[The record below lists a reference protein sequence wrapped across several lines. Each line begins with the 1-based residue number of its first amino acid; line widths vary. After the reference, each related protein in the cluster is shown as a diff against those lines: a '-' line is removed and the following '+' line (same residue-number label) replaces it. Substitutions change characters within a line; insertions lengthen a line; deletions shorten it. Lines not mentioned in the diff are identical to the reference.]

1 MSPQTRRGRA
11 VPASRRTRGR
21 PDAGPHPATTDESVV
36 GDQPLE
42 GHPPSEGK
50 RAKISPARHK
60 QHHGTAY
67 RWFSAYL
74 PLMLIFFALLGG
86 VWVYTTFISPPPLTP
101 AQQWTRIENK
111 WSTAREAARQSLS
124 THSQDF
130 AAQQKD
136 FKDFYTQTKGWV
148 DDVTAVSDWGLAQN
162 DVTSFLAN
170 CKNYL
175 SLLQQAYSATTPD
188 QVTALSQSLPDA
200 DQTWDTEVAL
210 IRTDLNMPAVAG
222 TPSPLVLPSVNATPS
237 GSGATSPATSV
248 SPVASGSPAAPSAS
262 SSASSSVA
270 PSASQTAAPSPTAK
284 PS

>member
-1 MSPQTRRGRA
+1 

-21 PDAGPHPATTDESVV
+21 PDAEPNPATTDESVA
-36 GDQPLE
+36 GDRPLE
-42 GHPPSEGK
+42 GHLPSEGK

-60 QHHGTAY
+60 KHHGTAY

-111 WSTAREAARQSLS
+111 WSPAREAARQSLS

-148 DDVTAVSDWGLAQN
+148 DEVTAVSDWGPAQN
-162 DVTSFLAN
+162 DVASFLAN
-170 CKNYL
+170 GPNFL

-188 QVTALSQSLPDA
+188 MVTALSDSLPSA
-200 DQTWDTEVAL
+200 NETWDTGVAL
-210 IRTDLNMPAVAG
+210 IRTDLNLPAAG
-222 TPSPLVLPSVNATPS
+222 ATSSPLVLPSDSATPS
-237 GSGATSPATSV
+237 GSGATSPATSG

-262 SSASSSVA
+262 SSVA
-270 PSASQTAAPSPTAK
+270 PSASPGASQTAAPSPTAK